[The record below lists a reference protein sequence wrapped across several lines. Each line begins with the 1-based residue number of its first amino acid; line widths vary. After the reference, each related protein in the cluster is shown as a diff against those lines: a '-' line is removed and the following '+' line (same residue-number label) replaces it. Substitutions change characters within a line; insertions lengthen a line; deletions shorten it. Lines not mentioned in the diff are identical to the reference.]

1 MYGYIYFALA
11 MLGIFSIFENIKGNQ
26 QLSFFKINIL
36 LLLFFTFL
44 GAFLFFLDEIGID
57 LRRIINMSRLLGN
70 MALVNIFYIVANKK
84 ISKPVLFIECIIIG
98 IYSIMIYNGFNFLSV
113 KGGVANGGFDR
124 FQKIHLL
131 VSNPLLLTF
140 MIYNVVK
147 IFKNTDPQNIYQV
160 KIRNW
165 TFFLLALIIFIP
177 IIVVINFTLFK
188 YKVFSL
194 QADTRI
200 QYIPIYLILLL
211 FVLFRPKFMDESGF
225 SYSLKLSAPIK
236 LGISLSDF
244 EFLFYSNHYFLQSNA
259 SLDDFALK
267 LNHTK
272 TEVLAFLKTQK
283 IDNFT
288 ELLNRNRVKY
298 FKELLQSN
306 KQESFTIEALSE
318 MAGFNNRQSMYNA
331 FKKLEGRSPSDYIN
345 KI

>member
-1 MYGYIYFALA
+1 M
-11 MLGIFSIFENIKGNQ
+11 
-26 QLSFFKINIL
+26 
-36 LLLFFTFL
+36 
-44 GAFLFFLDEIGID
+44 
-57 LRRIINMSRLLGN
+57 
-70 MALVNIFYIVANKK
+70 
-84 ISKPVLFIECIIIG
+84 FI
-98 IYSIMIYNGFNFLSV
+98 
-113 KGGVANGGFDR
+113 
-124 FQKIHLL
+124 
-131 VSNPLLLTF
+131 F

-147 IFKNTDPQNIYQV
+147 IFKKTDPENIYQV